1 MYSLHILE
9 TCFRITPQVVILC
22 VVKRLI
28 RLFSLCATWLCHS
41 SLGQNQ
47 SVSICQPLMY
57 NSDLVATFW
66 ISFQDLAF
74 STWPGQY
81 WRIALA
87 HWCFL
92 FPSALSS
99 TCFFCLFFSK
109 ASAVQHWFFSD
120 VLLPSKMS
128 AAGVWKKCIYSHPLC
143 SLCDRKRA
151 GLGSTWPSCVVV
163 LWGESK

>member
-9 TCFRITPQVVILC
+9 TGFRITPQVVILC

-28 RLFSLCATWLCHS
+28 TLFSLCATWLCHS

-87 HWCFL
+87 HWRFL

-99 TCFFCLFFSK
+99 TCFFCLFFFRK
-109 ASAVQHWFFSD
+109 LQ
-120 VLLPSKMS
+120 
-128 AAGVWKKCIYSHPLC
+128 LC
-143 SLCDRKRA
+143 SIDFSLMFFCPRKCQLLVSERSAFIRTLCA
-151 GLGSTWPSCVVV
+151 LCVIE
-163 LWGESK
+163 G